1 MRLSYI
7 IKQKKFNKL
16 IENIIKKVILLFL
29 ILYEIIEFFQIE
41 YR

>member
-7 IKQKKFNKL
+7 IKKKKINKL